1 MRGSAMD
8 AHKHETTTRGF
19 IRLQIVPFQEQG
31 HEFAR
36 CPEMNLV
43 ARGTSGPAAIVN
55 LLNMVTASLAVA
67 SMRGNLDAVLAGT
80 GLEVVP
86 ALPEEEPPPSN
97 GLHWFVP
104 LLTDARPRT
113 AG

>member
-1 MRGSAMD
+1 MD
-8 AHKHETTTRGF
+8 AQQTQPSTRGF

-43 ARGTSGPAAIVN
+43 ARGESGAEAIVK
-55 LLNMVTASLAVA
+55 LINMVTASLAVA
-67 SMRGNLDAVLAGT
+67 SMRGNLDAVLAGA
-80 GLEVVP
+80 GLEVLP
-86 ALPEEEPPPSN
+86 ALPEAEPSPSE

-104 LLTDARPRT
+104 LLTDAHPRT